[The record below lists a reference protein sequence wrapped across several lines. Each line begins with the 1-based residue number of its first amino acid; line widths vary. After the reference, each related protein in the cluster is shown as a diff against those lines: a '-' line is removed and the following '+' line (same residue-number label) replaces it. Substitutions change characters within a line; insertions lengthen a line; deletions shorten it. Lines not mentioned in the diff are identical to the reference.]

1 MLFAL
6 LILGIGI
13 YSAVILPKES
23 SPDIEFGVIQVTTIY
38 PGVNPVDMDTLITQ
52 KIEKEIEDIEGIKKI
67 TSSSAI
73 GVANTSIELDNEVDT
88 SKALVEIKD
97 AVDKTQLPSDAEDSI
112 VTEISTSNET
122 MFNVLLY
129 GSGDVF
135 TDAYLRERAQDIK
148 VQLENQ

>member
-1 MLFAL
+1 MLFAF

-13 YSAVILPKES
+13 YSAIILPKES
-23 SPDIEFGVIQVTTIY
+23 SPDIEFGIIQVTTIY
-38 PGVNPVDMDTLITQ
+38 PGVNPADMDTLITQ

-73 GVANTSIELDNEVDT
+73 GVANTTIELDNDVDT
-88 SKALVEIKD
+88 SKVLVEIQD
-97 AVDKTQLPSDAEDSI
+97 AVDKTQLPSDAEDPI

-129 GSGDVF
+129 
-135 TDAYLRERAQDIK
+135 
-148 VQLENQ
+148 